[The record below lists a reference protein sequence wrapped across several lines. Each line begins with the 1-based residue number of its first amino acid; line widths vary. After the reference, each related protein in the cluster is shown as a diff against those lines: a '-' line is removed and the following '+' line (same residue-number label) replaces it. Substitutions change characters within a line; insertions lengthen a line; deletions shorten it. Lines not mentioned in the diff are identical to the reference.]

1 MEADIDE
8 NKEILRADK
17 LIRAVEQLRFRIS
30 ERFPNSG
37 LSKVCGT
44 LLDVARVTDMRIAWI
59 ERPHWG
65 YRLLVGIV
73 LIVTISALIYAVGNV
88 EVSSDGFGLTDL
100 VQVAESALN
109 NVIIIGAAII
119 FLVSIEARAK
129 RKKVVRSVNRLRS
142 IAHVIDAHQLTK
154 DPNVAVDGSGNT
166 LHSPKRTLTPYQLN
180 RYLDYCSELLS
191 LVGKISFLYVQNFND
206 PVAVK
211 SVNDLETLT
220 TSLARKVWQKI
231 MIIRSQNQS

>member
-1 MEADIDE
+1 MEADIDD

-17 LIRAVEQLRFRIS
+17 VIRTVEQLRFRIS

-44 LLDVARVTDMRIAWI
+44 LLDVSRMTDARIAWI

-65 YRLLVGIV
+65 YRFLVGII
-73 LIVTISALIYAVGNV
+73 LLVTIAGLIYAVGNF
-88 EVSSDGFGLTDL
+88 EVSSDGFGLADL
-100 VQVAESALN
+100 VQVADSALN
-109 NVIIIGAAII
+109 NVIIIGAAIV
-119 FLVSIEARAK
+119 FLVSMETRAK

-154 DPNVAVDGSGNT
+154 DPNVSPDGSGNT
-166 LHSPKRTLTPYQLN
+166 LHSPKRTLSPYELN
-180 RYLDYCSELLS
+180 RYLDYCSEMLS
-191 LVGKISFLYVQNFND
+191 LVGKIGFLYVQNFKD

-231 MIIRSQNQS
+231 MILRTRKQ